1 MSFWEPLFGSKESWR
16 KMSWPLRVFMGLITF
31 IGIGFFVYLPGL
43 LIPLGLYL
51 GYKWWKEKSETVS

>member
-1 MSFWEPLFGSKESWR
+1 
-16 KMSWPLRVFMGLITF
+16 MSWPLRVFMGLMTF

-51 GYKWWKEKSETVS
+51 GYKWWKQKSETVS